1 MCLGLTVRSDH
12 QISVIQI
19 HHYCVVIFCV
29 AGTVFET
36 FGAAIAEVYIV
47 GREFI
52 SWQSVEV
59 ETLVILFHHG
69 IV

>member
-1 MCLGLTVRSDH
+1 MRSEH

-19 HHYCVVIFCV
+19 HQYCVGVFCE
-29 AGTVFET
+29 AGTVFEAL
-36 FGAAIAEVYIV
+36 GAARAEVYIV
-47 GREFI
+47 GRGFI
-52 SWQSVEV
+52 NWQSVEV